1 MGVFQEEILRAHV
14 LRLMLNQRSAAAISH
29 SVCNEHDLLHDN
41 INVQIESNLQL
52 IFAAES
58 IFIELVT
65 MRVTMVTV

>member
-29 SVCNEHDLLHDN
+29 SVFNEHDLLHDN

-52 IFAAES
+52 IFAES